1 MPYPGLLQL
10 LAIPTQAWASISM
23 DFIEGLPKS
32 EGKDCILVVV
42 DRLTKYVH
50 FLALTHPFSA
60 ETVARIFMDHIYK
73 LHGLP
78 INIVSDRDKV
88 FTGTFWKELFKLLG
102 TTLSLSTAYHPQT
115 DGQTERVN
123 QCVENYLR
131 CMCHMR
137 PKQWNRWL
145 SLAEYWYNTNFHTGL
160 KLIAFQA
167 LYGYLLGPLTI
178 DPYIPTTHPEVEEYL
193 QERSKLLELLKLN
206 LTESQNRMKNY
217 ADKHRTER
225 SFELGDFVYLRLQ
238 PYRQSSLQLRRNL
251 KLAPKYYGPFQV
263 LEKIGEVA
271 YRLKLPPSTNIHSVF
286 HISLLKRKIGHK
298 HTPTPHLPDFSDHGI
313 CRIQPIKIL
322 ARHLISRRNTAVP
335 QILVQWAGYPE
346 SESTWEDYYDVVS
359 KFPNLDGGHRGRRP
373 IQPGGNVTT
382 LDGGRRH
389 NLGRP
394 TKDEFHRMIKGS
406 QAQGNDAVSEK
417 GGKVTK
423 CCDVVLGA
431 GPL

>member
-1 MPYPGLLQL
+1 MMLSVGFKVVTFAKNQKQNTCHTLDVQP

-42 DRLTKYVH
+42 DRLTKYAH

-123 QCVENYLR
+123 QCIENYLR

-160 KLIAFQA
+160 KLTPFHA
-167 LYGYLLGPLTI
+167 LYGYLPGPLTI
-178 DPYIPTTHPEVEEYL
+178 DPYIPTTHPEVKEYL

-206 LTESQNRMKNY
+206 LTEAKPN
-217 ADKHRTER
+217 E
-225 SFELGDFVYLRLQ
+225 ELC
-238 PYRQSSLQLRRNL
+238 RQ
-251 KLAPKYYGPFQV
+251 AP
-263 LEKIGEVA
+263 
-271 YRLKLPPSTNIHSVF
+271 H
-286 HISLLKRKIGHK
+286 
-298 HTPTPHLPDFSDHGI
+298 
-313 CRIQPIKIL
+313 
-322 ARHLISRRNTAVP
+322 
-335 QILVQWAGYPE
+335 
-346 SESTWEDYYDVVS
+346 
-359 KFPNLDGGHRGRRP
+359 
-373 IQPGGNVTT
+373 
-382 LDGGRRH
+382 
-389 NLGRP
+389 
-394 TKDEFHRMIKGS
+394 
-406 QAQGNDAVSEK
+406 
-417 GGKVTK
+417 
-423 CCDVVLGA
+423 
-431 GPL
+431 